1 MSDCKLLGNWYSYL
15 IQFSLGIVAFGSLY
29 VKRKYEN
36 PKRPKK
42 IWILDISKQIIGGLF
57 AHLCN
62 MLIAYILG
70 NNNPCLWYFINYFID
85 VFVGVILCYYML
97 KIVNQVA
104 NKYPKYNI
112 YETGLYYSPQHT
124 IQEVF
129 IKQLL
134 LWIFIIFVTKLILF
148 TTIILPCK
156 NQLYNLGNAIL
167 APVSNNSNLELFVI
181 MILFPLIMN
190 IIQYWIQDNI
200 LKGKIDTLMPYHNME
215 NN

>member
-15 IQFSLGIVAFGSLY
+15 IQFTLGIVAFGSLY
-29 VKRKYEN
+29 IKRKYEN

-97 KIVNQVA
+97 KIVNYVSI
-104 NKYPKYNI
+104 KYPKYNI
-112 YETGLYYSPQHT
+112 YETGIYYSPQHT
-124 IQEVF
+124 KEHQRYWGQPSTNKAAMYCQLESQNIVF
-129 IKQLL
+129 AQKC
-134 LWIFIIFVTKLILF
+134 FRYTNK
-148 TTIILPCK
+148 K
-156 NQLYNLGNAIL
+156 
-167 APVSNNSNLELFVI
+167 
-181 MILFPLIMN
+181 
-190 IIQYWIQDNI
+190 
-200 LKGKIDTLMPYHNME
+200 
-215 NN
+215 